1 MLNHHIKLNN
11 KILSIL
17 ELQDELYSSTS
28 LRKLLLRKI
37 KKNKLYDIGNLLNI
51 DDIGNFSRD
60 DIINIIIMN
69 CTNNINYPPCKY
81 YSYTQVPIDI
91 EKIEEPI
98 N

>member
-1 MLNHHIKLNN
+1 MLNHPIKLNN

-51 DDIGNFSRD
+51 DNIGNFSRD
-60 DIINIIIMN
+60 DLITIIIMN
-69 CTNNINYPPCKY
+69 CTNSINYPPCKY